1 MSLQVADLF
10 ASLGLR
16 PDEASWKRG
25 DALIQG
31 VKKGLA
37 FFAGFEAVKGVAEAV
52 KSTIDLGGHLDDLR
66 QKTGLTAEALQEY
79 GYIAKLGGSDMD
91 SFAGGVTKFART
103 LNEAKQGSKQAS
115 DALAHSGLTA
125 KGLHDALAG
134 GSGGL
139 DSALMAIADH
149 FAKLPDGPAKTALAM
164 ELFGKSGAELIPTL
178 NRGAAGIADLR
189 KEARDLGVVMGE
201 STVGAA
207 DELGDNIDKLHM
219 SITGLKNQAIAAL
232 LPTLKEM
239 VDGALAWVKANKQ
252 LIIDSIT
259 VAVHVLIDVLKGLA
273 KAVGVVV
280 DVFQFLQEH
289 GELARALLIGL
300 GVVIGA
306 VAAEAAAAW
315 IIGFAPVLAAIAIV
329 TALVLVFQDLLKA
342 FLEGKGVIAT
352 VARWIADR
360 FEGMGK
366 AIVSAFKAV
375 GRFFEGI
382 ADAIKGAFVAV
393 FDWIADKVKW
403 AWTQVKKIGSYVTH
417 PWDIPGDL
425 FNGAIDYFS
434 GSSGDP
440 STPSAPA
447 SRNMGSKASP
457 PVVLVDAVTK
467 VMVTGNL
474 PPDWI
479 ETNVD
484 KRIKTHHDATWRD
497 ANAATGGDDEADQ

>member
-37 FFAGFEAVKGVAEAV
+37 FFAGFEAVKGITEAV

-66 QKTGLTAEALQEY
+66 QKTGLSAEALQEY

-91 SFAGGVTKFART
+91 SFAGGVTKLART
-103 LNEAKQGSKQAS
+103 FDEARQGSKQAT

-125 KGLHDALAG
+125 KEVRDAMAG

-139 DSALMAIADH
+139 DAALMVIADR
-149 FAKLPDGPAKTALAM
+149 FATMPDGPKKTALAM

-178 NRGAAGIADLR
+178 NRGSVGIADLR
-189 KEARDLGVVMGE
+189 KEARDLGVVMDE

-207 DELGDNIDKLHM
+207 DDLGDNLDKLHM
-219 SITGLKNQAIAAL
+219 SLTGLKNQAIAAL

-239 VDGALAWVKANKQ
+239 VDATLGWVKANKQ
-252 LIIDSIT
+252 LIIDTIT
-259 VAVHVLIDVLKGLA
+259 VAVHALMEVLGGLA

-280 DVFQFLQEH
+280 DVIQFLQEH

-300 GVVIGA
+300 GAVITA

-315 IIGFAPVLAAIAIV
+315 IIGFAPVAAVVATIA
-329 TALVLVFQDLLKA
+329 ALVLVFQDLLKGL
-342 FLEGKGVIAT
+342 LEGKGVIAT

-360 FEGMGK
+360 FVGMGK
-366 AIVSAFKAV
+366 AIVDAFKAV
-375 GRFFEGI
+375 GRFFESI
-382 ADAIKGAFVAV
+382 ADAIRDAFVAV
-393 FDWIADKVKW
+393 FKWIADKVAW
-403 AWTQVKKIGSYVTH
+403 AWDQVKKIAHYVTH
-417 PWDIPGDL
+417 PGDL
-425 FNGAIDYFS
+425 ASDALDFFT
-434 GSSGDP
+434 GDSTGGPP
-440 STPSAPA
+440 STPTATA
-447 SRNMGSKASP
+447 SRSVESKAP
-457 PVVLVDAVTK
+457 PVVYVDAPTEVK
-467 VMVTGNL
+467 VTGNV

-479 ETNVD
+479 DVNVD
-484 KRIKTHHDATWRD
+484 KRIKKHHDQTWRD
-497 ANAATGGDDEADQ
+497 AHAATGGDDEADQ